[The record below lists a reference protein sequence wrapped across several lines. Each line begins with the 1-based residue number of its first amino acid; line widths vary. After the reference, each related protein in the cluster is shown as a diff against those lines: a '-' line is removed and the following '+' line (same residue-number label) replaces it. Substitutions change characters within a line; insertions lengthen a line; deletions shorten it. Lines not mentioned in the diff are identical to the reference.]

1 MSDASTTQRAV
12 VIDPDANLTDDEKI
26 ERIREYAAELAVKAE
41 DCKEI
46 VDELVMSATTYFGY
60 TWPDEHMAWIEETA
74 EQALANSPKN
84 KAMEIL
90 HHGDPL
96 AFFRS
101 TFQTVHAGDQA
112 VLDTVICG
120 AAVQSVLNAQGIQ
133 PAVSGPKGVGKTS
146 AMFAV
151 VHLCPPEYV
160 LVGSFSDKALFYDP
174 SLRAGTLILS
184 DDTELSR
191 EATDTIKRATSN
203 FQKSTMHS
211 TVVKD
216 KDLGY
221 VTKTSEIPP
230 RLVFLFT
237 GVDDTGD
244 DQLNDRQ
251 YKISLENSRTDLDS
265 YDRFLKDRM
274 EKGVP
279 DYPVTMEVLTCRE
292 MLREVKKHH
301 FIVRIP
307 FARRILFRDMNRK
320 RDMRMFY
327 DFIVSS
333 AALFF
338 CQRTC
343 TEETDAAG
351 DRVIM
356 VDAEEADFY
365 RACEV
370 FAHNAD
376 TRKFRLNKEE
386 RALLDFGIRLGR
398 SESGIPFPELVE
410 EYAKV
415 NSQATESRIRRL
427 LFGRRDR
434 EGGGLTSKIPG
445 MHTEKG
451 LYESAGGKR
460 QAHIIHFP
468 PEAKEKIE
476 EMGNFVVLQARQKN
490 REESEDEGEERF
502 DV

>member
-1 MSDASTTQRAV
+1 MSDTATTQRAV
-12 VIDPDANLTDDEKI
+12 VIDPDANLTDEQKI
-26 ERIREYAAELAVKAE
+26 DRLRGYAVELAVRTGEKQ
-41 DCKEI
+41 EI
-46 VDELVMSATTYFGY
+46 VDKLVMSAATYFHC
-60 TWPDEHMAWIEETA
+60 TWPDERMEWIGEIAEE
-74 EQALANSPKN
+74 ALLNRPQN

-90 HHGDPL
+90 QHGDPL

-101 TFQTVHAGDQA
+101 TFQTVHAGDRA

-120 AAVQSVLNAQGIQ
+120 AAAQSVLNAQGIQ

-146 AMFAV
+146 AMFAT
-151 VHLCPPEYV
+151 VHLCPPEYL

-174 SLRAGTLILS
+174 SLKAGTIILS

-191 EATDTIKRATSN
+191 DATDTIKRATSN
-203 FQKSTMHS
+203 FQKATMHS

-221 VTKTSEIPP
+221 VTQTSEIPP
-230 RLVFLFT
+230 RLMFLFT

-265 YDRFLKDRM
+265 YDLFLKDRM

-279 DYPVTMEVLTCRE
+279 DYPVTPGVLICRE
-292 MLREVKKHH
+292 MLRQVKSHR
-301 FIVRIP
+301 FRVRIP
-307 FARRILFRDMNRK
+307 FSHRILFRDMGRK
-320 RDMRMFY
+320 RDMRMFF

-351 DRVIM
+351 DRVIV

-365 RACEV
+365 RAVEV
-370 FAHNAD
+370 FAYNAD
-376 TRKFRLNKEE
+376 TRKYRLNKEE
-386 RALLDFGIRLGR
+386 RALLDYGIGLGR
-398 SESGIPFPELVE
+398 FESGIPFPDLVQQ
-410 EYAKV
+410 YARI
-415 NSQATESRIRRL
+415 NPQATESRIRRL
-427 LFGRRDR
+427 IFGRRDR
-434 EGGGLTSKIPG
+434 EGGGLSAKIPG

-451 LYESAGGKR
+451 LYESASGKR
-460 QAHIIHFP
+460 QSNIIYFP

-476 EMGNFVVLQARQKN
+476 EMGSFVILQARQKN
-490 REESEDEGEERF
+490 EGEVLKDEKRR